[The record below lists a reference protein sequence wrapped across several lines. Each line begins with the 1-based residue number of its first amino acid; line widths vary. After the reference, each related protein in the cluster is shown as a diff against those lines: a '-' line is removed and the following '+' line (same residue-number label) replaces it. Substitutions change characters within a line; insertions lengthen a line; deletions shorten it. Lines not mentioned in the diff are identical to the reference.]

1 MKHVINN
8 NTFGRVDIP
17 NPLPNWTASTPGLIT
32 NSFDL
37 SDGSTK
43 IKGFASM
50 FRLYEDR
57 DGSIRLQVKQDGQW
71 IFVPTVKWYEE
82 EIEKL

>member
-17 NPLPNWTASTPGLIT
+17 NSLPTWTIAT
-32 NSFDL
+32 NSSISTSLDL
-37 SDGSTK
+37 STN

-50 FRLYEDR
+50 FRLYVDKDE
-57 DGSIRLQVKQDGQW
+57 SLRLQVKQDGQW

-82 EIEKL
+82 EMDKL

>member
-8 NTFGRVDIP
+8 NTFGMVDVP
-17 NPLPNWTASTPGLIT
+17 NPLPTWTIAT
-32 NSFDL
+32 NSPISTTFDL
-37 SDGSTK
+37 SDPSTN

-50 FRLYEDR
+50 FRLYVDKDE
-57 DGSIRLQVKQDGQW
+57 SIRLQVKQDGQW

-82 EIEKL
+82 EMDKL